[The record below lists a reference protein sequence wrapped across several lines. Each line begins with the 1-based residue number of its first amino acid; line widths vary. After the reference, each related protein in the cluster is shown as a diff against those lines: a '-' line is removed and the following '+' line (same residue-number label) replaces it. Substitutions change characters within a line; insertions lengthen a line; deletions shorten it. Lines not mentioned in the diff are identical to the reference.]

1 MLGRSLS
8 LCLLVGLLA
17 LLGTASALA
26 NGKLPAL
33 ASLPQPDAAMTVFP
47 DYEQRNLIIHNY
59 EVQVQQAPDASI
71 QLRLLAA
78 QYLKRFR
85 EQADVEDLLRAE
97 HAAQRSQAI
106 QPSSE
111 ASLLLAST
119 LLSQHRFREALQ
131 LVTETP
137 QATAD
142 TVALQASIQMELGD
156 YEAAHQL
163 IQSLPTDAEHLG
175 HSAIAARYLELTNHL
190 DAARQLL
197 NASVQQ
203 MDSFYTNPAEMR
215 AWFHVRSG
223 DLAFVAGD
231 LAESE
236 RCYQEA
242 IALFPQNIA
251 ARTGLARLYAA
262 QHHWQAV
269 LTVANEGI
277 DRVPLVETLG
287 YKADAQ
293 RALGDPQGAEETEAL
308 IEVVARLSKVQGIYD
323 RALAVYYTE
332 HGIHLPDA
340 LEIAQREVAVRDDIY
355 AEDTLAWAAAANGDW
370 QTARRATQQATRYGT
385 EDALLHFHRGMIA
398 LHCGDRAD
406 AQEQLRLALRLNPT
420 FHHKYAA
427 QARQMLTQ
435 LTQAVA
441 PKPAIP
447 SLLTQAGQ
455 AS

>member
-1 MLGRSLS
+1 M
-8 LCLLVGLLA
+8 CLLVGLLA

-33 ASLPQPDAAMTVFP
+33 ANLPQPDAAMTVFP

-59 EVQVQQAPDASI
+59 EVQVQQSPDASI

-97 HAAQRSQAI
+97 HAAQRSQTI

-142 TVALQASIQMELGD
+142 TAALQASIQMELGD

-236 RCYQEA
+236 RRYQEA

-447 SLLTQAGQ
+447 SLLTQPGQ